1 MPQSLEHGIAV
12 GGNPTAS
19 LNTVYEP
26 SGEFGGMPLYR
37 AVCGGEA
44 GMYYRGESSKW
55 ILTAKYSEEIAL
67 RAGATW
73 HPIPNVDV
81 VFTFELPVYQDVN
94 ELQPET
100 DFRVIAGFGYR
111 F

>member
-1 MPQSLEHGIAV
+1 MQPHNHSALTDQQQLFFGAHHAQACQRIAI
-12 GGNPTAS
+12 TAE
-19 LNTVYEP
+19 LDATQAQA
-26 SGEFGGMPLYR
+26 GAALQGFGR
-37 AVCGGEA
+37 
-44 GMYYRGESSKW
+44 
-55 ILTAKYSEEIAL
+55 EEIAL

-100 DFRVIAGFGYR
+100 DFRLIAGFGYR